1 MKSHDYHVFMQTLI
15 PLAYRDLLPKGI
27 WDALMEI
34 IYFFIDICSSKVQ
47 THHIERLETNII
59 KTICK
64 LEVIFPPS
72 FFDSMEYLPIHLLYE
87 AKVEGPIHYRWIYP
101 FERLDI
107 TDAVIINVFSLFFLI
122 NYLFNSMHVLFQSK
136 KKIKNKTH
144 VETLICEAILLRRS
158 QHLSHNIS
166 SLIWQREST
175 AFHGMMMEVKCLWV
189 RTCQHS
195 SILDDPHVKML

>member
-144 VETLICEAILLRRS
+144 VETLICEAYIVKK
-158 QHLSHNIS
+158 IS
-166 SLIWQREST
+166 TFIS
-175 AFHGMMMEVKCLWV
+175 
-189 RTCQHS
+189 
-195 SILDDPHVKML
+195 